1 MSRPWHHVVG
11 RLILVRHGQSD
22 FNAENRFTGWRD
34 PGLTALGEAEAR
46 AVAER
51 LREAGVIIDVVFTS
65 AFQRTILSAQVIL
78 AALDQAAAI
87 QASTA
92 LNERD
97 YGELTGL
104 NKAEAVAR
112 WGADQ
117 VREWRRSY
125 VIPPPGGESLRDTVA
140 RAAPFYMREI
150 LPAVLDGSSV
160 LVVAHGNTLRAMVSA
175 LEGLAPGEVE
185 SLEIATGELLTYDV
199 TADARLR
206 RVSLHKGDANMTKM
220 TKEEARAFDIEALEE
235 EERVEQGLPAIK
247 PKPETQADPLSRG
260 ESKIRPD
267 RSGT

>member
-11 RLILVRHGQSD
+11 RLILVRHGQSE
-22 FNAENRFTGWRD
+22 FNAESRFTGWRD

-46 AVAER
+46 AVAEH
-51 LREAGVIIDVVFTS
+51 LREAGVIVDVVFAS
-65 AFQRTILSAQVIL
+65 AFQPTIRSAQIIL
-78 AALDQAAAI
+78 AALGQPAGIQAAA
-87 QASTA
+87 A

-112 WGADQ
+112 WRAAQ

-140 RAAPFYMREI
+140 RATPFYLREI
-150 LPAVLDGSSV
+150 LPVVLDGSSA
-160 LVVAHGNTLRAMVSA
+160 LVVAHGNTLRALVSA
-175 LEGLAPGEVE
+175 LEGLTPTEVE

-206 RVSLHKGDANMTKM
+206 RVSLHKVEPNTTKM

-235 EERVEQGLPAIK
+235 EERVEHGLPAIK
-247 PKPETQADPLSRG
+247 PRPEDQAHQKTLD
-260 ESKIRPD
+260 ED
-267 RSGT
+267 